1 MTLGPLMIDIEGLA
15 LTAVDREVL
24 QHPLIGGVILFS
36 RNYQDPDQLTALVAD
51 IHALRTPALL
61 VAVDQEGGRVQRFR
75 TGFTALPA
83 ARIYGKAYDADARQ
97 GLRLAE
103 LGGWLMAAELLACGV
118 DISFAPV
125 LDLDYGV
132 SSVIGD
138 RAFHRTPDGVRR
150 LAQAWIQGMRRA
162 GMAATGKHY
171 PGHGGIAADSHTEL
185 PVDNRPF
192 ADLAQSDLQPFEQL
206 FGNYL
211 PAIMMAHVVYPQTD
225 SAPASVSSRWIQKI
239 LRRQMDFRGAVFCDD
254 LSMAGI
260 AGLGDYPARA
270 AAALAAGC
278 DMLPV
283 CNNRPGVLS
292 ILDGLQH
299 APEPVA
305 GLRLARLRGQPQHA
319 RTELLAGSD
328 WQHAVHQ
335 LAVLTPEPELNLD
348 L

>member
-1 MTLGPLMIDIEGLA
+1 MVDIEGSA
-15 LTAVDREVL
+15 LTAEDREVIR
-24 QHPLIGGVILFS
+24 HPLIGGVILFS
-36 RNYQDPDQLTALVAD
+36 RNYQNPEQLAALVAD
-51 IHALRTPALL
+51 IHSIRAPALL
-61 VAVDQEGGRVQRFR
+61 VAVDQEGGRVQRFLS
-75 TGFTALPA
+75 GITALPA
-83 ARIYGKAYDADARQ
+83 ARMYGKAFDKGARQ

-125 LDLDYGV
+125 LDLDHGV

-150 LAQAWIQGMRRA
+150 LAQAWVQGMQRA
-162 GMAATGKHY
+162 GMAATGKHF

-185 PVDNRPF
+185 PVDNRPY
-192 ADLAQSDLQPFEQL
+192 ADLAQSDMRPFEQL
-206 FGNYL
+206 FSAYL
-211 PAIMMAHVVYPQTD
+211 PAVMMAHVVYPQIDTE
-225 SAPASVSSRWIQKI
+225 PASASQRWIQRI
-239 LRRQMDFRGAVFCDD
+239 LRRQLDYRGAVFCDD

-270 AAALAAGC
+270 TAALSAGC

-283 CNNRPGVLS
+283 CNNRAGVID
-292 ILDGLQH
+292 ILDNLRH
-299 APEPVA
+299 TPEPVA
-305 GLRLARLRGQPQHA
+305 GLRLARLRGQPHYA
-319 RTELLAGSD
+319 RADLLAGSD

-335 LAVLTPEPELNLD
+335 LAALTPEPELNLD